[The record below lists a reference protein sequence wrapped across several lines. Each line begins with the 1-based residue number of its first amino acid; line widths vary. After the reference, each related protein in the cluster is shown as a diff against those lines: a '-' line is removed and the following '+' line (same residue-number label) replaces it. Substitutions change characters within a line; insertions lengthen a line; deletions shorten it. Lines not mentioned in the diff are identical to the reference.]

1 MSENA
6 YVLFTEMR
14 IADRYIGWQ
23 VLFGT
28 LFGVT
33 LLSAVLILAQLFR
46 EIRPLLV
53 EQAAP
58 LSMIGKFM
66 LLVVPFSLV
75 FTLPWGFLA
84 STLLSFGRLSTNNE
98 LLSLRMAGW
107 SLTRVAFPVF
117 LLGGAL
123 SLLCVY
129 LTGTLAPNAKA
140 ESRKILWEAVRKD
153 PRALLDPGV
162 IQSRLPNKRVYVER
176 REKEGVLDGI
186 HLYELTE
193 GKDAEAGTYYFA
205 RSADLFVDNEKQQLR
220 LRLKDAYIEEIEDG
234 KAPRLLL
241 CGQAEPLLID
251 FADRR
256 KKKNKASDVANA
268 DIPDAIERS
277 KELQVQL
284 EGTLDDPDLTDEEVS
299 AIRKQISRESERQS
313 ELRVEVHKR
322 HSLSM
327 ACLAFAMIGIPLGIN
342 ARRRENNNGLL
353 LSLLVAAVYFGVL
366 IIGEQ
371 FSNAPTP
378 VLITVLWLPNILCFL
393 LGIWLFRRASFR

>member
-1 MSENA
+1 MPERPYA
-6 YVLFTEMR
+6 PFTEMR

-46 EIRPLLV
+46 EVRPLLV

-58 LSMIGKFM
+58 LSLIGKFM
-66 LLVVPFSLV
+66 MLVVPFSLV

-84 STLLSFGRLSTNNE
+84 STLLSFGRLSSNNE
-98 LLSLRMAGW
+98 LISLRMAGW

-117 LLGGAL
+117 LLGGTL

-176 REKEGVLDGI
+176 RENEGVLDGI
-186 HLYELTE
+186 HLYELGE
-193 GKDAEAGTYYFA
+193 GENVEAETYYFA
-205 RSADLFVDNEKQQLR
+205 RSADLFVDDERQQLR
-220 LRLKDAYIEEIEDG
+220 LRLKDAYIEQIEEG

-256 KKKNKASDVANA
+256 KRKNKASDVTNA
-268 DIPDAIERS
+268 DIPNAIQRS

-284 EGTLDDPDLTDEEVS
+284 QSTIDDPDLTEEDV
-299 AIRKQISRESERQS
+299 AGIEKQISRESERQKQ
-313 ELRVEVHKR
+313 LQVEVHKR

-353 LSLLVAAVYFGVL
+353 LSLLVAACYFGVL

-371 FSNAPTP
+371 FSNAPAA
-378 VLITVLWLPNILCFL
+378 VMITVLWLPNILCFV